1 MQCVH
6 CGANLSLED
15 MTRPNCPYCRNVLK
29 HHAQAAEHAALVN
42 KILDDRIRAQYP
54 GLPPGA
60 TPQIGYGY
68 GAGMQNLDQ
77 FYNHQMNHAVTGAVK
92 RAGWITLL
100 MVVVSIVI
108 VVGILGAAAVVVFI
122 GF

>member
-1 MQCVH
+1 MNCTH

-15 MTRPNCPYCRNVLK
+15 MTRPNCPYCKNVLK

-42 KILDDRIRAQYP
+42 KVLDDRIRGQYP

-68 GAGMQNLDQ
+68 GAGMQNMDQ
-77 FYNHQMNHAVTGAVK
+77 FYAHQMNHAVK
-92 RAGWITLL
+92 RAGWITAVAFIVPVVLALL
-100 MVVVSIVI
+100 IG
-108 VVGILGAAAVVVFI
+108 GIALVAVFVLR
-122 GF
+122 